1 MADPTASAKRPTS
14 TAKRTS
20 TALPKP
26 SSLVIDPSAIIAQHA
41 VITGTQ
47 PITIGPHA
55 VLHPHGKITSGTAPV
70 VVGEGCIVF
79 EKAVVGVG
87 WLQDGF
93 TARGESRADGV
104 VLGRNVVVETGAVV
118 EAAEVGEGTVVEAGA
133 RLGAGVVVGKVCI
146 CVRSIFVLAH
156 AWWRCDVNCIFF
168 LSRVMGFCHVGGG
181 GGFWGGS
188 AFMCIWLGAYT
199 CL

>member
-1 MADPTASAKRPTS
+1 M
-14 TAKRTS
+14 
-20 TALPKP
+20 
-26 SSLVIDPSAIIAQHA
+26 
-41 VITGTQ
+41 ITGTQ

-70 VVGEGCIVF
+70 VVGEGCVVF

-133 RLGAGVVVGKVCI
+133 RLGAGVVVGKVCVSV
-146 CVRSIFVLAH
+146 CVLSSSPRMHGGGAASIA
-156 AWWRCDVNCIFF
+156 F
-168 LSRVMGFCHVGGG
+168 LSCLGSWGFAMWE
-181 GGFWGGS
+181 GFLGRS
-188 AFMCIWLGAYT
+188 VFMCIWLGAYT

>member
-1 MADPTASAKRPTS
+1 MADPTASTKRPAS
-14 TAKRTS
+14 TAKRAS

-70 VVGEGCIVF
+70 VVGEGCVVF

-133 RLGAGVVVGKVCI
+133 RLGAGVVVGKVCVSV
-146 CVRSIFVLAH
+146 CV
-156 AWWRCDVNCIFF
+156 
-168 LSRVMGFCHVGGG
+168 LSSSPRMHGGG
-181 GGFWGGS
+181 ATSIALLSCLGSWGFAMWGGFFWES
-188 AFMCIWLGAYT
+188 VFMCIWLGAYT